1 MGYPAFAHNM
11 VLGYNEPPIDM
22 KVETIF
28 PLVLR
33 FLGHLALA
41 TYGIVA
47 LSFLIELPLNLVVGS
62 QNSFL
67 DYFVIGPTFAVPI
80 ILGLL
85 AGHRFGRRLPA
96 VASRLLWMLPLL
108 FLAYQLYFVDYRLQY
123 PGENVRAELR
133 NNYVG
138 IHCGGSECLNEALL
152 TAPLMAAFA
161 YTVGAEL
168 GRLKKRKSRII
179 DAGLSQ

>member
-1 MGYPAFAHNM
+1 MSSYHSTKLEDMLEAVVPPA
-11 VLGYNEPPIDM
+11 
-22 KVETIF
+22 
-28 PLVLR
+28 LR

-47 LSFLIELPLNLVVGS
+47 LCFLTGILLHLVIG
-62 QNSFL
+62 FL
-67 DYFVIGPTFAVPI
+67 DRFLEYFVFGPTFALPI

-96 VASRLLWMLPLL
+96 LASRLLWVPAFVLL
-108 FLAYQLYFVDYRLQY
+108 AWQLYLEYKLRY
-123 PGENVRAELR
+123 PGENMRAELW

-138 IHCGGSECLNEALL
+138 IDCGASECLAEALG
-152 TAPLMAAFA
+152 TTPLVAAIA

-168 GRLKKRKSRII
+168 GRLKARKGGRLDAARSR
-179 DAGLSQ
+179 